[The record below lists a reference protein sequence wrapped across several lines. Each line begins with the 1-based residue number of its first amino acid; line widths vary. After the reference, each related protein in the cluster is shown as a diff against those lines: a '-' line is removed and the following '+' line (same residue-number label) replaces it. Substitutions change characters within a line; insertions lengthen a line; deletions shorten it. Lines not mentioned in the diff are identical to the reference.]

1 MNKEIKHYTETK
13 EIKAMP
19 MTMGSLRAQAFENG
33 DRVTNH
39 PLL

>member
-19 MTMGSLRAQAFENG
+19 MTMGSLRAQAFEM
-33 DRVTNH
+33 VVE
-39 PLL
+39 